1 MWLSRQKTP
10 SDYPFNPMARLW
22 YLTLVGPTLI
32 LAQNVSTGRYPS
44 CTSGPLRD
52 NAVCDESLEPD
63 ARAAGLVAAM
73 NISEKLVNLVDHSL
87 GVPRLGI
94 PVYDWWGEALHG
106 VAYSPAVRFALSG
119 EFSSA
124 TSFANPITI
133 SAAFDDDLVERVG
146 KTIGAEARAFA
157 NAGRA
162 GLDFWTPNINPF
174 KDPRWGRG
182 LETPG
187 EDAFRVSQY
196 VKHLLR
202 GMEWGS
208 KDPSTAESRQIIA
221 TCKHFASYDLERW
234 EGIVRQKFDA
244 QVRMQDLVEYYL
256 PSFRQCA
263 RDSNVGS
270 IMCAYNRVNGTPACA
285 DSYMMQTVLREHWGW
300 TKHGNY
306 IVSDCNAV
314 KNIWADHKW
323 VSTAAQ
329 AAGKAFNAGM
339 DNVCEVNRGNT
350 DIVGAFNQSLLSEAV
365 IDTSLKRQYEG
376 LVRTGYF
383 QKSPDPTG
391 FRSYGWNMVN
401 TEANSNLAT
410 QSATDGMVLLK
421 NDGVLPLRPK
431 SNQTVAMIGMW
442 ANDRQNRM
450 LGNYFGKPPVYRTPV
465 WAATQ
470 LNLNILYADGPVTR
484 NNTNYSAAIEAA
496 KAADTIL
503 YFGGIDDS
511 IEAEDL
517 DRHEI
522 TWPNAQLSLLSA
534 LAALGKPLV
543 VVQLG
548 SSLDNVPLLR
558 NSNVSAILWAG
569 YPGMNGG
576 QAVLDVLTG
585 KKAPA
590 GRLPITQYPGEYVN
604 QVNMTDMTLR
614 PSAKNPG
621 RTYRWYNKAVQ
632 NFGYGLSYSKFSVEF
647 GTLEE
652 DLTTEPG
659 CDEEYEDLCTFEQ
672 KLPVLVTNVGNVTSD
687 YVVLIFAKSKAGPAP
702 WPEKSLVAYQRLRDV
717 KPGEEREVEFE
728 LSVGSFARVEEN
740 GDTVLYDG
748 EYCLVWEG
756 SLDGGS
762 AEESACVEIAEGNGA
777 AGGMVVDRWP
787 QPQAG
792 NKTVSH

>member
-1 MWLSRQKTP
+1 MTLLRYFS
-10 SDYPFNPMARLW
+10 FLW
-22 YLTLVGPTLI
+22 PALI
-32 LAQNVSTGRYPS
+32 VAQNVSSSRYPS
-44 CTSGPLRD
+44 CTSGPLRN
-52 NAVCDESLEPD
+52 NAICDESLEPA

-87 GVPRLGI
+87 GAPRLGI

-106 VAYSPAVRFALSG
+106 VAYSPAVRFAPSG

-202 GMEWGS
+202 GMEWAS

-350 DIVGAFNQSLLSEAV
+350 DIVGAFNQSLLSEEA

-376 LVRTGYF
+376 LVRAGYF

-391 FRSYGWNMVN
+391 FRSYGWDTVN
-401 TEANSNLAT
+401 TEANADLAT
-410 QSATDGMVLLK
+410 QSATDGLVLLK
-421 NDGVLPLRPK
+421 NDGILPLQPK

-450 LGNYFGKPPVYRTPV
+450 LGNYFGKPPVYRTPF

-470 LNLNILYADGPVTR
+470 LNLSVVYADGPVAR
-484 NNTNYSAAIEAA
+484 NNTNHSAAIEAA
-496 KAADTIL
+496 KASDTIV

-522 TWPNAQLSLLSA
+522 TWPDAQLSLLSA
-534 LAALGKPLV
+534 LSALGKPII

-548 SSLDNVPLLR
+548 SSLDNTPLL
-558 NSNVSAILWAG
+558 NNPSISAILWAG

-576 QAVLDVLTG
+576 IAVLDVLTG

-621 RTYRWYNKAVQ
+621 RTYRWYTKAVQ
-632 NFGYGLSYSKFSVEF
+632 EFGYGLSYSKFSVKF
-647 GTLEE
+647 GKVGG
-652 DLTTEPG
+652 DLKTEAA
-659 CDEEYEDLCTFEQ
+659 CDTEYRDLCVFAE
-672 KLPVLVTNVGNVTSD
+672 KLPVRVTNVGNVTSD
-687 YVVLIFAKSKAGPAP
+687 YVVLIFSTSNAGPAP
-702 WPEKSLVAYQRLRDV
+702 RPEKSLVAYQRLRDV

-728 LSVGSFARVEEN
+728 MSVGSFSRIEEN
-740 GDTVLYDG
+740 GDTVLYTG

-762 AEESACVEIAEGNGA
+762 GEERTCVEIGGGSG
-777 AGGMVVDRWP
+777 AGGFLVDRWP
-787 QPQAG
+787 QPGASI
-792 NKTVSH
+792 KTAIV

>member
-1 MWLSRQKTP
+1 
-10 SDYPFNPMARLW
+10 MAPLR
-22 YLTLVGPTLI
+22 YLTLLWPALI
-32 LAQNVSTGRYPS
+32 VAQNASTSRYPD
-44 CTSGPLRD
+44 CTGGPLRD
-52 NAVCDESLEPD
+52 NAVCDDSLEP
-63 ARAAGLVAAM
+63 AMRAAGLVAAM

-106 VAYSPAVRFALSG
+106 VAYSPAVRFAASG

-133 SAAFDDDLVERVG
+133 SAAFDDELVEKVG

-202 GMEWGS
+202 GMEWAS
-208 KDPSTAESRQIIA
+208 EDPATAESRQIIA

-350 DIVGAFNQSLLSEAV
+350 DIVGAFNQSLLREEG

-376 LVRTGYF
+376 LVRAGYF

-391 FRSYGWNMVN
+391 FRSYGWDMVN
-401 TEANSNLAT
+401 TEENGKLAT
-410 QSATDGMVLLK
+410 QSATDGLVLLK
-421 NDGVLPLRPK
+421 NDGILPLQPK
-431 SNQTVAMIGMW
+431 SNKTVAMIGMW

-450 LGNYFGKPPVYRTPV
+450 LGNYFGKPPVYRTPL

-470 LNLNILYADGPVTR
+470 DGISTVYADGPVAR
-484 NNTNYSAAIEAA
+484 NNTNHTAAIEAA
-496 KAADTIL
+496 KASDTII

-522 TWPNAQLSLLSA
+522 TWPVAQLSLLSA
-534 LAALGKPLV
+534 LSQLGKPII

-548 SSLDNVPLLR
+548 SSLDNTPLL
-558 NSNVSAILWAG
+558 NNPAIAAIIWAG

-576 QAVLDVLTG
+576 QAVLDILTG
-585 KKAPA
+585 NKAPA

-621 RTYRWYNKAVQ
+621 RTYRWYDKAVQ
-632 NFGYGLSYSKFSVEF
+632 EFGFGLSYSKFSVKF
-647 GTLEE
+647 GNVERAFE
-652 DLTTEPG
+652 ADAA
-659 CDEEYEDLCTFEQ
+659 CDEEYKDLCAFAQ
-672 KLPVLVTNVGNVTSD
+672 KLPVMVTNTGNVTSD
-687 YVVLIFAKSKAGPAP
+687 YVVLIFAKSDAGPAP
-702 WPEKSLVAYQRLRDV
+702 RPDKSLVAYQRLRDV
-717 KPGEEREVEFE
+717 KPGEKREIKLEM
-728 LSVGSFARVEEN
+728 SVGSFARVEDN
-740 GDTVLYDG
+740 GDTALYDG
-748 EYCLVWEG
+748 EYCLVWE
-756 SLDGGS
+756 SRLDGEAG
-762 AEESACVEIAEGNGA
+762 EEKACVEIAEGNTE
-777 AGGMVVDRWP
+777 AGRKMVDKWP
-787 QPQAG
+787 QPGGG
-792 NKTVSH
+792 NRTLSS